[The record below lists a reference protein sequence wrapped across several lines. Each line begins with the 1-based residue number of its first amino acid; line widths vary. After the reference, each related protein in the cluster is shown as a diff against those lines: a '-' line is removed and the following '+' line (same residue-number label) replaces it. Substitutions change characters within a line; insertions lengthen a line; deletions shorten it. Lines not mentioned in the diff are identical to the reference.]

1 MLSKAEKTR
10 QYIIEKAAP
19 VFNKQGYADTS
30 LKDITS
36 ITGLTKGSVYGNF
49 KDKEELAV
57 EAFNYNIRR
66 IIQPLA
72 AVINAQSTSKHKM
85 LELFAYYRKYYQE
98 TLAFGGCP
106 ILNIGVDSKHFES
119 PLKERVKQV
128 VEKLIG
134 SIVSIV
140 EEGQASGEF
149 NKEIDALLFARRIY
163 SSIEGC
169 IFTTMIQEE
178 PKHVLEMMDFLE
190 EMTKEKLFL

>member
-66 IIQPLA
+66 VIRPLA
-72 AVINAQSTSKHKM
+72 ELINAQHNPKSKM
-85 LELFAYYRKYYQE
+85 LELFSYYRKYYQE

-119 PLKERVKQV
+119 PLKQRVRQV
-128 VEKLIG
+128 VEKLIN

-140 EEGQASGEF
+140 EEGQASGYF
-149 NKEIDALLFARRIY
+149 NKEVNAKLFARRLY

-169 IFTTMIQEE
+169 IFTTMVQED
-178 PKHVLEMMDFLE
+178 PNHVREMMDFLE
-190 EMTKEKLFL
+190 EMTREKLFL